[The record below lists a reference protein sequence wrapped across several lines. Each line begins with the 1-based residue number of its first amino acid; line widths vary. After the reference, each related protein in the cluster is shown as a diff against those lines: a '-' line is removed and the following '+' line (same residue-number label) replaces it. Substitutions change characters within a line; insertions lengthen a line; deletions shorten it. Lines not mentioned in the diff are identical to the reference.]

1 MVALGGAGQGF
12 KTCLKNDLL
21 STLLSSN
28 RRRSS
33 SRSGRVL
40 AGPATSMDS
49 SLRTRG
55 SWRPDRPAMAPH
67 GIAWQNKSGAASMH
81 SPMAL
86 ASPRPSSAMGG
97 SFSVTAARFG
107 YPAQNGYV
115 EPRSPDAIRTL
126 GHQRFGWK
134 ASRLSEMEPV
144 AFSSGPRP
152 HRPVFRGTLT
162 GDYRLGDTPYSAR
175 EPRYR
180 EQVPMSFSNLRSV
193 MYDIKPGKTSRTV
206 DYFQ

>member
-1 MVALGGAGQGF
+1 MAGQGRASRHVS
-12 KTCLKNDLL
+12 NE
-21 STLLSSN
+21 LLSSN

-107 YPAQNGYV
+107 YPAKNGYV

-162 GDYRLGDTPYSAR
+162 GDHRLGDTPYSAR